1 MIKYKND
8 VDLEKKI
15 SEWENFYNYNR
26 PHGALKGKTPYE
38 VLKQKIS
45 G

>member
-1 MIKYKND
+1 MIEYKND

-15 SEWENFYNYNR
+15 REWENFYNYNR
-26 PHGALKGKTPYE
+26 PHGGLNGKTPYE

-45 G
+45 R

>member
-1 MIKYKND
+1 MMEYKND

-15 SEWENFYNYNR
+15 REWENFYNYQR
-26 PHGALKGKTPYE
+26 PHGGLKGKTPYE
-38 VLKQKIS
+38 VLKEKIS